1 MSTKYMIYDKYAYAL
16 GEGVRELS
24 RGNRIH
30 IDAARLALRLALD
43 ELAESISPILPTLS
57 TENDRQRHEFE
68 RRQINSQLR
77 IGELEQEINSLYG
90 WLAEHM
96 PDATLVPASTAGAV
110 LAVLDKYRLSIE
122 ALEKEAAE
130 LRSQIA
136 QLDADNAALIRRNKD
151 LADELKRARL
161 DAALTAFERD
171 PDSIL
176 FRPVEEAAAA
186 ANPPYVLPTVASAT
200 ILNTD
205 HPNGTTITVTPAPAA
220 KASMWDDPAS
230 LTTLPADILDYWDGI
245 AAGRWTWRRLPK
257 PVRLAMVRHV
267 LSFGPEDGA
276 MTMAEFD
283 AVRPEWMTAAA
294 SLPTTFGCSW
304 SELNDLRTEIEVRS

>member
-1 MSTKYMIYDKYAYAL
+1 MVQGFSNQVESFGAQGL
-16 GEGVRELS
+16 
-24 RGNRIH
+24 
-30 IDAARLALRLALD
+30 AARHAFLFEVAIL
-43 ELAESISPILPTLS
+43 SPILPTLS

-161 DAALTAFERD
+161 DAALTAFE
-171 PDSIL
+171 P
-176 FRPVEEAAAA
+176 
-186 ANPPYVLPTVASAT
+186 PTVASAT

-245 AAGRWTWRRLPK
+245 AAGRWTWRRCSK
-257 PVRLAMVRHV
+257 P
-267 LSFGPEDGA
+267 
-276 MTMAEFD
+276 
-283 AVRPEWMTAAA
+283 WMTSTVPPTCWCRCSMIRITA
-294 SLPTTFGCSW
+294 STCVHAV
-304 SELNDLRTEIEVRS
+304 IVRSSCSAIPTAPRTAA

>member
-1 MSTKYMIYDKYAYAL
+1 MIYDKYAYAL

-43 ELAESISPILPTLS
+43 ELAESATATIDQGQPAIVPNALVEEVRSLETWLTSSGQAIDGRTTIDSAINTLQ
-57 TENDRQRHEFE
+57 TLNE
-68 RRQINSQLR
+68 RNAYQANK
-77 IGELEQEINSLYG
+77 IGELTQQL
-90 WLAEHM
+90 
-96 PDATLVPASTAGAV
+96 
-110 LAVLDKYRLSIE
+110 
-122 ALEKEAAE
+122 
-130 LRSQIA
+130 A

-220 KASMWDDPAS
+220 KASMWDDP
-230 LTTLPADILDYWDGI
+230 
-245 AAGRWTWRRLPK
+245 
-257 PVRLAMVRHV
+257 PV
-267 LSFGPEDGA
+267 
-276 MTMAEFD
+276 
-283 AVRPEWMTAAA
+283 
-294 SLPTTFGCSW
+294 
-304 SELNDLRTEIEVRS
+304 

>member
-1 MSTKYMIYDKYAYAL
+1 MTTNTVDAIYIRHQRSLMAVDRADDVVL
-16 GEGVRELS
+16 FS
-24 RGNRIH
+24 
-30 IDAARLALRLALD
+30 LRLALE
-43 ELAESISPILPTLS
+43 ELAAMMAPPTIVRS
-57 TENDRQRHEFE
+57 DTE
-68 RRQINSQLR
+68 
-77 IGELEQEINSLYG
+77 
-90 WLAEHM
+90 
-96 PDATLVPASTAGAV
+96 TA
-110 LAVLDKYRLSIE
+110 D
-122 ALEKEAAE
+122 
-130 LRSQIA
+130 LRSQLA

-176 FRPVEEAAAA
+176 FKPVEEAAA

-220 KASMWDDPAS
+220 RASMWDDPAS

-283 AVRPEWMTAAA
+283 SVRPEWMTAAA